1 MVQFWRVVRTVVAV
15 MLLLQA
21 VPASVQAAE
30 LVVSTTDLSVQISG
44 PWQQGNDYLF
54 RPAGSGGA
62 TVFWPFPQSLG
73 SGQYEVFANWV
84 SGADRATNAT
94 YFVASSDGTQ
104 PIAENQQQ
112 NGSNWQSL
120 GTFAFETGKGQGVT
134 LTDSATGIVVAGAV
148 RFATPGNAP
157 AAATPSPSATTA
169 QSGTSTPAAT
179 TVQSGTATPAATTA
193 QSGTATPAAT
203 ASPSAGSPPAATP
216 SAVATAAATPSAGST
231 SAQPDASAP
240 APTVSPQADAN
251 WTVTLGNADLHAGP
265 DASTDTLANLGQFS
279 YLQILGYSGDWAY
292 VFNPRARGTAYVRSN
307 LLGPSDPPPAWV
319 TAPPPAP
326 QASIEQMGRTVG
338 KAPLAFYPVDDKFAY
353 TNSLGHNVPILV
365 HDRVQ
370 APDGSTWYRVD
381 NGYLSAGSVRLP
393 RPPTK
398 NFSGRW
404 IDADLQEP
412 AMLTAYEGSRVVLN
426 TLAIKGTIA
435 NQTPTGSFSI
445 LRRVQDETMD
455 SGTLG
460 IDPHGPGGYHLEHV
474 LNTQYFTN
482 DGASI
487 HYNWWSSNFGYSG
500 SHGCLGVDLQDSQF
514 LWNWADVGTT
524 VVIRS

>member
-1 MVQFWRVVRTVVAV
+1 MVQVWRVVRTLVAA
-15 MLLLQA
+15 MILLQA

-30 LVVSTTDLSVQISG
+30 LVVSTTDLSVQVSG
-44 PWQQGNDYLF
+44 PWQQRDDYLF
-54 RPAGSGGA
+54 RAPGGGGA

-112 NGSNWQSL
+112 NGGSWQSL
-120 GTFAFETGKGQGVT
+120 GTFAFEPSKGQGVT
-134 LTDSATGIVVAGAV
+134 LTDNATGIVVAGAV
-148 RFATPGNAP
+148 RFASPGNAP
-157 AAATPSPSATTA
+157 ATAAAS
-169 QSGTSTPAAT
+169 
-179 TVQSGTATPAATTA
+179 ATPAPTA
-193 QSGTATPAAT
+193 GATPAAT
-203 ASPSAGSPPAATP
+203 AAQPAAGTPAATP
-216 SAVATAAATPSAGST
+216 AQPAATAAPV
-231 SAQPDASAP
+231 P
-240 APTVSPQADAN
+240 PQGADAN
-251 WTVTLGNADLHAGP
+251 WTVTLGSADLHAGP
-265 DASTDTLANLGQFS
+265 DASTDTLASLTQFS
-279 YLQILGYSGDWAY
+279 YLQILGYTGDWAY
-292 VFNPRARGTAYVRSN
+292 VYNPRAKGTAYVRSN
-307 LLGPSDPPPAWV
+307 LVGPSDPPPAWV
-319 TAPPPAP
+319 TAPPPAA
-326 QASIEQMGRTVG
+326 QASVEQMGRTVG

-353 TNSLGHNVPILV
+353 TSSLGHNVPILV

-381 NGYLSAGSVRLP
+381 NGYLSASSIRLP

-398 NFSGRW
+398 TFPGRW
-404 IDADLQEP
+404 LDADLQEP
-412 AMLTAYEGSRVVLN
+412 AMLTAYQGNKVVLN

-435 NQTPTGSFSI
+435 NQTPTGTFTI

-460 IDPHGPGGYHLEHV
+460 IDPNGPGGYHLEHV

-500 SHGCLGVDLQDSQF
+500 SHGCLGLDLQDSQF
-514 LWNWADVGTT
+514 LWNWADIGTPI
-524 VVIRS
+524 VIRAS

>member
-1 MVQFWRVVRTVVAV
+1 MV
-15 MLLLQA
+15 LLQA

-44 PWQQGNDYLF
+44 PWKQGNDYLF
-54 RPAGSGGA
+54 RPAGGGGA

-112 NGSNWQSL
+112 NGGNWQSL

-157 AAATPSPSATTA
+157 AAA
-169 QSGTSTPAAT
+169 
-179 TVQSGTATPAATTA
+179 
-193 QSGTATPAAT
+193 ATPAAT
-203 ASPSAGSPPAATP
+203 AQPGAATPAATAQPGAATPAPTAQPGAATPAPTASPPAG
-216 SAVATAAATPSAGST
+216 SAPAASATAAPSQT
-231 SAQPDASAP
+231 
-240 APTVSPQADAN
+240 DAN
-251 WTVTLGNADLHAGP
+251 WTVTLGAADLHAGP
-265 DASTDTLANLGQFS
+265 DASTDTLASLGQFS

-292 VFNPRARGTAYVRSN
+292 VYNPRARGTAYVRSN

-319 TAPPPAP
+319 TASPPAP

-353 TNSLGHNVPILV
+353 MSSLGHNVPILI
-365 HDRVQ
+365 HDRIQ

-381 NGYLSAGSVRLP
+381 NGYLSASSVRLP

-398 NFSGRW
+398 TYAGRW

-435 NQTPTGSFSI
+435 NQTPTGTFSI

-514 LWNWADVGTT
+514 LWNWADIGTT